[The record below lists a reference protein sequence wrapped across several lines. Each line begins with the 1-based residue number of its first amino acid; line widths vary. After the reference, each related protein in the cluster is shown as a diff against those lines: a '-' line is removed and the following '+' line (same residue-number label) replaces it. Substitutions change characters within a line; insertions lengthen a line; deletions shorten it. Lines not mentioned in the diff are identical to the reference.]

1 MAGLNVVSYRPDR
14 SDYVWTFGGADPVM
28 KVTPGDVLELW
39 TSGRSGR

>member
-1 MAGLNVVSYRPDR
+1 VAGLNVVSYRPDR

-28 KVTPGDVLELW
+28 KVTPGDMLELW